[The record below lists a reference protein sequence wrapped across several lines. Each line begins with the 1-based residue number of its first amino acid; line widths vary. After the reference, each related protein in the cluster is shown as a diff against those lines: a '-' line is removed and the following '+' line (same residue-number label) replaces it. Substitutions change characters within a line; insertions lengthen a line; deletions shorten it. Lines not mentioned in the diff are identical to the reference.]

1 MGRYKLVLL
10 LPELSWVCKT
20 QKVTL
25 VSELVNLVVM
35 RMQEMHLLKVMRQTC
50 CLIVAGQVVIYDYCF

>member
-25 VSELVNLVVM
+25 VSELSKSGCDAYAGNAFIESDEANL
-35 RMQEMHLLKVMRQTC
+35 LSDSC
-50 CLIVAGQVVIYDYCF
+50 WAGGDL